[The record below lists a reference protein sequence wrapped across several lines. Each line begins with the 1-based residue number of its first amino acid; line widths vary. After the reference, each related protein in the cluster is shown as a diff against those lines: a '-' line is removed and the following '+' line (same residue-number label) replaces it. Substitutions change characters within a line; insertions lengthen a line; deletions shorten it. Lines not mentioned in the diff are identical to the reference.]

1 MAFIE
6 LLQDELIIASAAF
19 RIPIQ
24 GKSIIKQR
32 REVQPSTSI
41 KADTWGIYFAL
52 VNELSVFGETIKQ

>member
-24 GKSIIKQR
+24 GKSIIKR
-32 REVQPSTSI
+32 RWEVQSSTSI
-41 KADTWGIYFAL
+41 KAFWGIYFAL
-52 VNELSVFGETIKQ
+52 VNELSVFGQTFEQ